1 MSWDAFHER
10 DYRVIALDTDM
21 VADLKM
27 YVREKGILTPGQGP
41 DPCVCFRN
49 QRGKKMHS

>member
-27 YVREKGILTPGQGP
+27 YVREKGILTPGSTPTFLKQ
-41 DPCVCFRN
+41 FL
-49 QRGKKMHS
+49 